1 MGFLFG
7 RKKYNKYRFKF
18 EKYPELLEMYEVYRK
33 LELKAT
39 GYSMGN
45 SARAGE
51 LLEKAN
57 QKSSEYGYNIL
68 AKAIYDTFAS
78 IKPKLHKRRG
88 ESAYFQW
95 DEVFDKP
102 FEELDINQRK
112 CLVGLIEGKFVYE
125 LPLKYYN
132 D

>member
-1 MGFLFG
+1 MSTM
-7 RKKYNKYRFKF
+7 NYRFNFK
-18 EKYPELLEMYEVYRK
+18 KYPELLELYEVYRK

-39 GYSMGN
+39 GYSMKD
-45 SARAGE
+45 SKRAGE
-51 LLEKAN
+51 QLTKAN
-57 QKSSEYGYNIL
+57 QKSSEYAYSIL
-68 AKAIYDTFAS
+68 AKAIYDVFAP

-102 FEELDINQRK
+102 FEELDINHRK

-125 LPLKYYN
+125 LPLSYYN

>member
-1 MGFLFG
+1 MNYRFNF
-7 RKKYNKYRFKF
+7 KKYPN
-18 EKYPELLEMYEVYRK
+18 LLEMYELYRK
-33 LELKAT
+33 LRLKAT
-39 GYSMGN
+39 EYSMKN
-45 SARAGE
+45 SASAGE
-51 LLEKAN
+51 KMMKAN
-57 QKSSEYGYNIL
+57 AESDNYGYNIF
-68 AKAIYDTFAS
+68 AKAIYDTFAP

-95 DEVFDKP
+95 KEVFDKP

>member
-1 MGFLFG
+1 MS
-7 RKKYNKYRFKF
+7 NMNYRFNFK
-18 EKYPELLEMYEVYRK
+18 KYPELLELYKVYRNIR
-33 LELKAT
+33 LKAT
-39 GYSMGN
+39 GYSMKN
-45 SARAGE
+45 SESASKKMM
-51 LLEKAN
+51 KAN
-57 QKSSEYGYNIL
+57 AEGDDYGYNIF
-68 AKAIYDTFAS
+68 AKAIYDVFAP

-102 FEELDINQRK
+102 FEELDINHRK

-125 LPLKYYN
+125 LPLSYYN